1 MNGKKMKIAVVTDS
15 TSDIPAN
22 IAKKNKISVVPLNL
36 HVENKTYLD
45 NIDISADEL
54 YEMLP
59 SSSVAPTT
67 SAPSAGTFIEV
78 YENLLKSYDQIISI
92 HISSKLSLT
101 HGSAVNAAKEINK
114 KKKLV
119 EVINSETASMAL
131 GLTTIIVAETI
142 KKNNISLDEAKE
154 LSKNLSKRSTF
165 LGMVPTLKYLV
176 RGGRI
181 GKAKG
186 FVGSLLKFKPILTM
200 QDGEAHPLVRVRS
213 IEKGINKLKELA
225 QENAP
230 LEKISVLYTTEKDKA
245 EEIAQDIKTFDQ
257 KIDPII
263 AQLGPVIGAHLG
275 PNVLGLGYIKSS

>member
-1 MNGKKMKIAVVTDS
+1 MNIAVVTDS

-22 IAKKNKISVVPLNL
+22 IAKKNKITVVPLNL

-59 SSSVAPTT
+59 SSNVVPTT

-101 HGSAVNAAKEINK
+101 HDSAVNAAKEINK

-119 EVINSETASMAL
+119 EVVNSETASMAL
-131 GLTTIIVAETI
+131 GLTAMIVSDTIN
-142 KKNNISLDEAKE
+142 KKNIDIQQAKD

-165 LGMVPTLKYLV
+165 LGMVPSLKYLV

-181 GKAKG
+181 GKARG

-213 IEKGINKLKELA
+213 VEKGINKLKELA

-245 EEIAQDIKTFDQ
+245 EEIAEDIKLFDK
-257 KIDPII
+257 KIDPVI

>member
-1 MNGKKMKIAVVTDS
+1 MNIAVVTDS

-22 IAKKNKISVVPLNL
+22 IAKKNKITVVPLNL
-36 HVENKTYLD
+36 HVEDKTYLD
-45 NIDISADEL
+45 NIDISADKL

-59 SSSVAPTT
+59 STNVVPTT

-101 HGSAVNAAKEINK
+101 HDSAVNAAKEINK

-119 EVINSETASMAL
+119 EVVNSETASMAL
-131 GLTTIIVAETI
+131 GLTAMIVSDTIN
-142 KKNNISLDEAKE
+142 KKNIDIEQAKD

-165 LGMVPTLKYLV
+165 LGMVPSLKYLV

-181 GKAKG
+181 GKARG

-213 IEKGINKLKELA
+213 VEKGINKLKELA

-245 EEIAQDIKTFDQ
+245 EEIAEDIKLFDK
-257 KIDPII
+257 KIDPVI

>member
-1 MNGKKMKIAVVTDS
+1 MKIAVVTDS

-22 IAKKNKISVVPLNL
+22 IATKNKISVVPLNL

-59 SSSVAPTT
+59 SSSVSPTT

-131 GLTTIIVAETI
+131 GLTSIIVAETI

-154 LSKNLSKRSTF
+154 LSKNLSERSTF

-245 EEIAQDIKTFDQ
+245 EEIAEDIKTFDK

-275 PNVLGLGYIKSS
+275 PNVLGLGYIKS

>member
-22 IAKKNKISVVPLNL
+22 IATKNKISVVPLNL

-131 GLTTIIVAETI
+131 GLTSIIVAETI

-154 LSKNLSKRSTF
+154 LSKNLSERSTF

-225 QENAP
+225 QENSP

-245 EEIAQDIKTFDQ
+245 EEIAEDIKTFDK

-275 PNVLGLGYIKSS
+275 PSVLGLGYIKS

>member
-22 IAKKNKISVVPLNL
+22 IATKNKISVVPLNL

-92 HISSKLSLT
+92 HISLKLSLT

-131 GLTTIIVAETI
+131 GLTSIIVAETI

-154 LSKNLSKRSTF
+154 LSKNLSERSTF

-225 QENAP
+225 QENSP

-245 EEIAQDIKTFDQ
+245 EEIAEDIKTFDK

-275 PNVLGLGYIKSS
+275 PSVLGLGYIKS

>member
-1 MNGKKMKIAVVTDS
+1 MNIAVVTDS
-15 TSDIPAN
+15 TSDIPEN
-22 IAKKNKISVVPLNL
+22 IAKKNKITVVPLNL

-59 SSSVAPTT
+59 SSNVVPTT

-101 HGSAVNAAKEINK
+101 HDSAVNAAKEINK

-119 EVINSETASMAL
+119 EVVNSETASMAL
-131 GLTTIIVAETI
+131 GLTAMIVSDTIN
-142 KKNNISLDEAKE
+142 KKNIDIEQAKD

-165 LGMVPTLKYLV
+165 LGMVPSLKYLV

-181 GKAKG
+181 GKARG

-213 IEKGINKLKELA
+213 VEKGINKLKELA

-245 EEIAQDIKTFDQ
+245 EEIAEDIKLFDK
-257 KIDPII
+257 KIDPVI

>member
-1 MNGKKMKIAVVTDS
+1 MKIAVVTDS

>member
-1 MNGKKMKIAVVTDS
+1 
-15 TSDIPAN
+15 
-22 IAKKNKISVVPLNL
+22 
-36 HVENKTYLD
+36 
-45 NIDISADEL
+45 
-54 YEMLP
+54 MLP
-59 SSSVAPTT
+59 SSNVVPTT
-67 SAPSAGTFIEV
+67 SDPSAGFWSYFQYLKKVPFILFYQVEV
-78 YENLLKSYDQIISI
+78 WIFNIYIYVDRFILKQNCI

-101 HGSAVNAAKEINK
+101 HDSAVNAAKEINK

-119 EVINSETASMAL
+119 EVVNSETASMAL
-131 GLTTIIVAETI
+131 GLTAMIVSDTIN
-142 KKNNISLDEAKE
+142 KKNIDIQQAKD

-165 LGMVPTLKYLV
+165 LGMVPSLKYLV

-181 GKAKG
+181 GKARG

-213 IEKGINKLKELA
+213 VEKGINKLKELA

-245 EEIAQDIKTFDQ
+245 EEIAEDIKLFDK
-257 KIDPII
+257 KIDPVI

>member
-1 MNGKKMKIAVVTDS
+1 MDKKMNIAVVTDS

-22 IAKKNKISVVPLNL
+22 IAKKNKITVVPLNL

-45 NIDISADEL
+45 NIDISSDEL

-59 SSSVAPTT
+59 SSNVVPTT

-101 HGSAVNAAKEINK
+101 HDSAVNAAKEINK

-119 EVINSETASMAL
+119 EVVNSETASMAL
-131 GLTTIIVAETI
+131 GLTAMIVSDTIN
-142 KKNNISLDEAKE
+142 KKNIDIQQAKD

-165 LGMVPTLKYLV
+165 LGMVPSLKYLV

-181 GKAKG
+181 GKARG

-213 IEKGINKLKELA
+213 VEKGINKLKELA

-245 EEIAQDIKTFDQ
+245 EEIAEDIKLFDK
-257 KIDPII
+257 KIDPVI

>member
-1 MNGKKMKIAVVTDS
+1 MKIAVVTDS

-22 IAKKNKISVVPLNL
+22 IATKNKISVVPLNL

-131 GLTTIIVAETI
+131 GLTSIIVAETI

-154 LSKNLSKRSTF
+154 LSKNLSERSTF

-245 EEIAQDIKTFDQ
+245 EEIAEDIKTFDK

-275 PNVLGLGYIKSS
+275 PNVLGLGYIKSY

>member
-1 MNGKKMKIAVVTDS
+1 MNIAVVTDS

-22 IAKKNKISVVPLNL
+22 IAKKNKITVVPLNL

-45 NIDISADEL
+45 NIDISSDEL

-59 SSSVAPTT
+59 SSNVVPTT

-101 HGSAVNAAKEINK
+101 HDSAVNAAKEINK

-119 EVINSETASMAL
+119 EVVNSETASMAL
-131 GLTTIIVAETI
+131 GLTAMIVSDTIN
-142 KKNNISLDEAKE
+142 KKNIDIQQAKD

-165 LGMVPTLKYLV
+165 LGMVPSLKYLV

-181 GKAKG
+181 GKARG

-213 IEKGINKLKELA
+213 VEKGINKLKELA

-245 EEIAQDIKTFDQ
+245 EEIAEDIKLFDK
-257 KIDPII
+257 KIDPVI

>member
-1 MNGKKMKIAVVTDS
+1 MNIAVVTDS

-22 IAKKNKISVVPLNL
+22 IAKKNKITVVPLNL

-45 NIDISADEL
+45 NIDISSDEL

-59 SSSVAPTT
+59 SSNVVPTT

-101 HGSAVNAAKEINK
+101 HDSAVNAAKEINK

-119 EVINSETASMAL
+119 EVVNSETASMAL
-131 GLTTIIVAETI
+131 GLTAMIVSDTIN
-142 KKNNISLDEAKE
+142 KKNIDIQQAKD

-165 LGMVPTLKYLV
+165 LGMVPSLKYLV

-181 GKAKG
+181 GKARG

-213 IEKGINKLKELA
+213 VEKGINKLKELA

-245 EEIAQDIKTFDQ
+245 EEIAEDIKLFEK
-257 KIDPII
+257 KIDPVI

>member
-1 MNGKKMKIAVVTDS
+1 MKIAVVTDS

-22 IAKKNKISVVPLNL
+22 IAKKNKINVVPLNL

-54 YEMLP
+54 YKMLP
-59 SSSVAPTT
+59 SSNVVPTT

-78 YENLLKSYDQIISI
+78 YEKLLKSYDQIISI

-101 HGSAVNAAKEINK
+101 HDSAVNAAKEINK

-119 EVINSETASMAL
+119 EVVNSETASMAM
-131 GLTTIIVAETI
+131 GLTAMIVADTI
-142 KKNNISLDEAKE
+142 NKKHINIDEAKE
-154 LSKNLSKRSTF
+154 LSKNLSHRSTF
-165 LGMVPTLKYLV
+165 LGMVPSLKYLV

-200 QDGEAHPLVRVRS
+200 VDGEAHPLVRVRS
-213 IEKGINKLKELA
+213 VEKGINKLKELA

-245 EEIAQDIKTFDQ
+245 EEIAEDIKLFD
-257 KIDPII
+257 KKLDPII

>member
-1 MNGKKMKIAVVTDS
+1 MDKKMKIAVVTDS

-22 IAKKNKISVVPLNL
+22 IAKKNKITVVPLNL

-45 NIDISADEL
+45 NIDISPDEL

-59 SSSVAPTT
+59 SSNVAPTT
-67 SAPSAGTFIEV
+67 SAPSAGTFIEI

-119 EVINSETASMAL
+119 EVVNSETASMAL
-131 GLTTIIVAETI
+131 GLTAIMVADTIS
-142 KKNNISLDEAKE
+142 KNNINIDQAKN
-154 LSKNLSKRSTF
+154 LSKDLSKRSTF
-165 LGMVPTLKYLV
+165 LGMVPSLKYLV

-200 QDGEAHPLVRVRS
+200 VDGEAHPLVRVRS

-245 EEIAQDIKTFDQ
+245 EEIAKDIKLFDK

>member
-1 MNGKKMKIAVVTDS
+1 MKIAVVTDS

-22 IAKKNKISVVPLNL
+22 IAKKNKINVVPLNL

-54 YEMLP
+54 YKMLP
-59 SSSVAPTT
+59 SSNVVPTT

-78 YENLLKSYDQIISI
+78 YEKLLKSYDQIISI

-101 HGSAVNAAKEINK
+101 HDSAVNAAKEINK

-119 EVINSETASMAL
+119 EVVNSETASMAL
-131 GLTTIIVAETI
+131 GLTAMIVADTI
-142 KKNNISLDEAKE
+142 NKKHINIDEAKE
-154 LSKNLSKRSTF
+154 LSKNLSHRSTF
-165 LGMVPTLKYLV
+165 LGMVPSLKYLV

-200 QDGEAHPLVRVRS
+200 VDGEAHPLVRVRS
-213 IEKGINKLKELA
+213 VEKGINKLKELA

-230 LEKISVLYTTEKDKA
+230 LEKVSVLYTTEKDKA
-245 EEIAQDIKTFDQ
+245 EEIAEDIKLFD
-257 KIDPII
+257 KKLDPII

>member
-1 MNGKKMKIAVVTDS
+1 MKIAVVTDS

-101 HGSAVNAAKEINK
+101 HGSAVSAAKEINK

-142 KKNNISLDEAKE
+142 KKNNISLHEAGE
-154 LSKNLSKRSTF
+154 LSKNLSKKSTF

-230 LEKISVLYTTEKDKA
+230 LEKISVLYTTEKNKA
-245 EEIAQDIKTFDQ
+245 EEIAQDIKTFD
-257 KIDPII
+257 KKNDPII

>member
-1 MNGKKMKIAVVTDS
+1 
-15 TSDIPAN
+15 
-22 IAKKNKISVVPLNL
+22 
-36 HVENKTYLD
+36 
-45 NIDISADEL
+45 
-54 YEMLP
+54 MLP
-59 SSSVAPTT
+59 SSNVAPTT
-67 SAPSAGTFIEV
+67 SAPSAGTFIEI

-119 EVINSETASMAL
+119 EVVNSETASMAL
-131 GLTTIIVAETI
+131 GLTAIMVADTIST
-142 KKNNISLDEAKE
+142 NNINIDQAKN
-154 LSKNLSKRSTF
+154 LSKDLSKRSTF
-165 LGMVPTLKYLV
+165 LGMVPSLKYLV

-200 QDGEAHPLVRVRS
+200 VDGEAHPLVRVRS

-245 EEIAQDIKTFDQ
+245 EEIAKDIKLFDK

>member
-1 MNGKKMKIAVVTDS
+1 MKIAVVTDS

-22 IAKKNKISVVPLNL
+22 IATKNKISVVPLNL

-131 GLTTIIVAETI
+131 GLTSIIVAETI

-154 LSKNLSKRSTF
+154 LSKNLSERSTF

-225 QENAP
+225 QENSP

-245 EEIAQDIKTFDQ
+245 EEIAEDIKSFDK

-263 AQLGPVIGAHLG
+263 SQLGPVIGAHLG
-275 PNVLGLGYIKSS
+275 PNVLGLGYIKS

>member
-1 MNGKKMKIAVVTDS
+1 MKIAVVTDS

-22 IAKKNKISVVPLNL
+22 IATKNKISVVPLNL

-59 SSSVAPTT
+59 SSSVSPTT

-131 GLTTIIVAETI
+131 GLTSIIVAETI

-154 LSKNLSKRSTF
+154 LSKNLSERSTF

-225 QENAP
+225 QENSP

-245 EEIAQDIKTFDQ
+245 EEIAEDIKTFDK

-275 PNVLGLGYIKSS
+275 PNVLGLGYIKS

>member
-1 MNGKKMKIAVVTDS
+1 MNIAVVTDS

-22 IAKKNKISVVPLNL
+22 IEKKNKITVVPLNL
-36 HVENKTYLD
+36 HEENKTYLD
-45 NIDISADEL
+45 NIDISSDEL

-59 SSSVAPTT
+59 SSNVVPTT

-101 HGSAVNAAKEINK
+101 HDSAVNAAKEINK

-119 EVINSETASMAL
+119 EVVNSETASMAL
-131 GLTTIIVAETI
+131 GLTAMIVSDTIN
-142 KKNNISLDEAKE
+142 KKNIDIQQAKD

-165 LGMVPTLKYLV
+165 LGMVPSLKYLV

-181 GKAKG
+181 GKARG

-213 IEKGINKLKELA
+213 VEKGINKLKELA

-245 EEIAQDIKTFDQ
+245 EEIAEDIKLFDK
-257 KIDPII
+257 KIDPVI

>member
-22 IAKKNKISVVPLNL
+22 IATKNKISVVPLNL

-101 HGSAVNAAKEINK
+101 HGSAVNAAKEVNK

-131 GLTTIIVAETI
+131 GLTSIIVAETI

-154 LSKNLSKRSTF
+154 LSKNLSERSTF

-225 QENAP
+225 QENSP

-245 EEIAQDIKTFDQ
+245 EDIAEDIKSFDK

-275 PNVLGLGYIKSS
+275 PNVLGLGYIKS

>member
-1 MNGKKMKIAVVTDS
+1 MKIAVVTDS
-15 TSDIPAN
+15 TSDIPEN
-22 IAKKNKISVVPLNL
+22 IAKKNKINVVPLNL

-54 YEMLP
+54 YKMLP
-59 SSSVAPTT
+59 SSNVVPTT

-78 YENLLKSYDQIISI
+78 YEKLLKSYDQIISI

-101 HGSAVNAAKEINK
+101 HDSAVNAAKEINK

-119 EVINSETASMAL
+119 EVVNSETASMAL
-131 GLTTIIVAETI
+131 GLTAMIVADTI
-142 KKNNISLDEAKE
+142 NKKHINIDEAKE
-154 LSKNLSKRSTF
+154 LSKNLSERSTF
-165 LGMVPTLKYLV
+165 LGMVPSLKYLV

-200 QDGEAHPLVRVRS
+200 EDGEAHPLVRVRS

-230 LEKISVLYTTEKDKA
+230 LEKISVLYTTEKNKA
-245 EEIAQDIKTFDQ
+245 EEIAEDIKLFD
-257 KIDPII
+257 KKLDPII

>member
-1 MNGKKMKIAVVTDS
+1 MKIAVVTDS

-22 IAKKNKISVVPLNL
+22 IATKNKISVVPLNL

-131 GLTTIIVAETI
+131 GLTSIIVAETI

-154 LSKNLSKRSTF
+154 LSKNLSERSTF

-225 QENAP
+225 QENSP

-245 EEIAQDIKTFDQ
+245 EEIAEDIKSFDK

-275 PNVLGLGYIKSS
+275 PNVLGLGYIKS

>member
-1 MNGKKMKIAVVTDS
+1 MNIAVVTDS

-22 IAKKNKISVVPLNL
+22 IAKKNKITVVPLNL

-59 SSSVAPTT
+59 SSNVVPTT

-101 HGSAVNAAKEINK
+101 HDSAVNAAKEINK

-119 EVINSETASMAL
+119 EVVNSETASMAL
-131 GLTTIIVAETI
+131 GLTAMIVSDTIN
-142 KKNNISLDEAKE
+142 KKNIDIEQAKD

-165 LGMVPTLKYLV
+165 LGMVPSLKYLV

-181 GKAKG
+181 GKARG

-213 IEKGINKLKELA
+213 VEKGINKLKELA

-245 EEIAQDIKTFDQ
+245 EEIAEDIKLFDK
-257 KIDPII
+257 KIDPVI

>member
-1 MNGKKMKIAVVTDS
+1 MKIAVVTDS

-22 IAKKNKISVVPLNL
+22 IAKKNKITVVPLNL

-45 NIDISADEL
+45 NIDISPDEL

-59 SSSVAPTT
+59 SSNVAPTT
-67 SAPSAGTFIEV
+67 SAPSAGTFIEI

-119 EVINSETASMAL
+119 EVVNSETASMAL
-131 GLTTIIVAETI
+131 GLTAIMVADTIS
-142 KKNNISLDEAKE
+142 KNNINIDQAKN
-154 LSKNLSKRSTF
+154 LSKDLSKRSTF
-165 LGMVPTLKYLV
+165 LGMVPSLKYLV

-200 QDGEAHPLVRVRS
+200 VDGEAHPLVRVRS

-245 EEIAQDIKTFDQ
+245 EEIAKDIKLFDK

>member
-1 MNGKKMKIAVVTDS
+1 MNIAVVTDS

-22 IAKKNKISVVPLNL
+22 IAKKNKITVVPLNL

-59 SSSVAPTT
+59 SSNVVPTT

-101 HGSAVNAAKEINK
+101 HDSAVNAAKEINK

-119 EVINSETASMAL
+119 EVVNSETASMAL
-131 GLTTIIVAETI
+131 GLTAMIVADTI
-142 KKNNISLDEAKE
+142 NKKNIDIEQAKD

-165 LGMVPTLKYLV
+165 LGMVPSLKYLV

-181 GKAKG
+181 GKARG

-213 IEKGINKLKELA
+213 VEKGINKLKELA

-245 EEIAQDIKTFDQ
+245 EEIAEDIKLFDK
-257 KIDPII
+257 KIDPVI

>member
-1 MNGKKMKIAVVTDS
+1 MKIAVVTDS

-22 IAKKNKISVVPLNL
+22 IATKNKISVVPLNL

-131 GLTTIIVAETI
+131 GLTSIIVAETI

-154 LSKNLSKRSTF
+154 LSKNLSERSTF

-225 QENAP
+225 QENSP

-245 EEIAQDIKTFDQ
+245 EDIAEDIKSFDK

-275 PNVLGLGYIKSS
+275 PNVLGLGYIKS

>member
-1 MNGKKMKIAVVTDS
+1 MNIAVVTDS

-22 IAKKNKISVVPLNL
+22 IAKKNKITVVPLNL
-36 HVENKTYLD
+36 HVEDKTYLD
-45 NIDISADEL
+45 NIDISADKL

-59 SSSVAPTT
+59 SSNVVPTT
-67 SAPSAGTFIEV
+67 SAPSAGTFIEI

-101 HGSAVNAAKEINK
+101 YDSAVNAAKEINK

-119 EVINSETASMAL
+119 EVVNSETASMAL
-131 GLTTIIVAETI
+131 GLTAMIVADTI
-142 KKNNISLDEAKE
+142 NKKNIDIEQAKD

-165 LGMVPTLKYLV
+165 LGMVPSLKYLV

-181 GKAKG
+181 GKARG

-213 IEKGINKLKELA
+213 VEKGINKLKELA

-230 LEKISVLYTTEKDKA
+230 LEKISVLYTTERDKA
-245 EEIAQDIKTFDQ
+245 EEIAEDIKLFDK
-257 KIDPII
+257 KIDPVI

>member
-1 MNGKKMKIAVVTDS
+1 MNIAVVTDS

-22 IAKKNKISVVPLNL
+22 IAKKNKITVVPLNL

-54 YEMLP
+54 YKMLP
-59 SSSVAPTT
+59 SSNVVPTT

-101 HGSAVNAAKEINK
+101 HDSAVNAAKEINK

-119 EVINSETASMAL
+119 EVVNSETASMAL
-131 GLTTIIVAETI
+131 GLTAMIVSDTIN
-142 KKNNISLDEAKE
+142 KKNIDIEQAKD

-165 LGMVPTLKYLV
+165 LGMVPSLKYLV

-181 GKAKG
+181 GKARG

-213 IEKGINKLKELA
+213 VEKGINKLKELA

-245 EEIAQDIKTFDQ
+245 EEIAEDIKLFDK
-257 KIDPII
+257 KIDPVI

>member
-1 MNGKKMKIAVVTDS
+1 MNIAVVTDS

-22 IAKKNKISVVPLNL
+22 IAKKNKITVVPLNL

-59 SSSVAPTT
+59 SSNVVPTT

-101 HGSAVNAAKEINK
+101 HDSAVNAAKEINK

-119 EVINSETASMAL
+119 EVVNSETASMAL
-131 GLTTIIVAETI
+131 GLTAMIVSDTIN
-142 KKNNISLDEAKE
+142 KKNIDIEQAKD

-165 LGMVPTLKYLV
+165 LGMVPSLKYLV

-181 GKAKG
+181 GKARG

-200 QDGEAHPLVRVRS
+200 QDGEAHRLVRVRS
-213 IEKGINKLKELA
+213 VEKGINKLKELA

-245 EEIAQDIKTFDQ
+245 EEIAEDIKLFDK
-257 KIDPII
+257 KIDPVI

>member
-1 MNGKKMKIAVVTDS
+1 MNIAVVTDS

-22 IAKKNKISVVPLNL
+22 IAKKNKITVVPLNL

-45 NIDISADEL
+45 NIDISSDEL

-59 SSSVAPTT
+59 SSNVVPTT

-101 HGSAVNAAKEINK
+101 HDSAVNAAKEINK

-119 EVINSETASMAL
+119 EVVNSETASMAL
-131 GLTTIIVAETI
+131 GLTAMIVSDTIN
-142 KKNNISLDEAKE
+142 KKNIDIEQAKD
-154 LSKNLSKRSTF
+154 LSENLSKRSTF
-165 LGMVPTLKYLV
+165 LGMVPSLKYLV

-181 GKAKG
+181 GKARG

-213 IEKGINKLKELA
+213 VEKGINKLKELA

-245 EEIAQDIKTFDQ
+245 EEIAEDIKLFDK
-257 KIDPII
+257 KIDPVI

>member
-1 MNGKKMKIAVVTDS
+1 MKIAVVTDS

-22 IAKKNKISVVPLNL
+22 IATKNKISVVPLNL

-101 HGSAVNAAKEINK
+101 HGSAVNAAKEVNK

-131 GLTTIIVAETI
+131 GLTSIIVAETI

-154 LSKNLSKRSTF
+154 LSKNLSERSTF

-225 QENAP
+225 QENSP

-245 EEIAQDIKTFDQ
+245 EDIAEDIKSFDK

-275 PNVLGLGYIKSS
+275 PNVLGLGYIKS

>member
-1 MNGKKMKIAVVTDS
+1 MKIAVVTDS

-22 IAKKNKISVVPLNL
+22 IATKNKISVVPLNL

-131 GLTTIIVAETI
+131 GLTSIIVAETI

-154 LSKNLSKRSTF
+154 LSKNLSERSTF

-245 EEIAQDIKTFDQ
+245 EEIAEDIKTFDK

-275 PNVLGLGYIKSS
+275 PNVLGLGYIKS

>member
-1 MNGKKMKIAVVTDS
+1 MNIAVVTDS
-15 TSDIPAN
+15 TSDIHAN
-22 IAKKNKISVVPLNL
+22 IAKKNKITVVPLNL

-59 SSSVAPTT
+59 SSNVVPTT

-101 HGSAVNAAKEINK
+101 HDSAVNAAKEINK

-119 EVINSETASMAL
+119 EVVNSETASMAL
-131 GLTTIIVAETI
+131 GLTAMIVSDTIN
-142 KKNNISLDEAKE
+142 KKNIDIEQAKD

-165 LGMVPTLKYLV
+165 LGMVPSLKYLV

-181 GKAKG
+181 GKARG

-213 IEKGINKLKELA
+213 VEKGINKLKELA

-245 EEIAQDIKTFDQ
+245 EEIAEDIKLFDK
-257 KIDPII
+257 KIDPVI